1 MNPKR
6 TNYRRSG
13 TDPLWALGAPLVYN
27 RSLRA
32 DSGRVAF
39 FSMKKTLDWLMMVEG
54 LPLGL
59 LMQCYHTL
67 AIFLSDGVGGLSFR
81 SLSYCHLFFSS
92 SLQSLFNSVPELH
105 DLSK

>member
-67 AIFLSDGVGGLSFR
+67 AIFLSDGVGGTVV
-81 SLSYCHLFFSS
+81 SLSVLLSPLLFF
-92 SLQSLFNSVPELH
+92 FASV
-105 DLSK
+105 SFQFSARAA